1 MYYSLPALGT
11 RPSKTFCINH
21 FPTTSFKKIMC
32 TTSEDFSKFK
42 CRYNEKHC
50 LPHKNCKSR
59 WISMKHIFCWLKIT
73 MYTSIRRNKNI
84 IPIGY
89 CMAISRKKYRITT
102 AACQGCNV
110 IGMGCNVKELLTTP
124 YNVIPPF

>member
-1 MYYSLPALGT
+1 
-11 RPSKTFCINH
+11 
-21 FPTTSFKKIMC
+21 MC
-32 TTSEDFSKFK
+32 
-42 CRYNEKHC
+42 
-50 LPHKNCKSR
+50 
-59 WISMKHIFCWLKIT
+59 
-73 MYTSIRRNKNI
+73 TSIRRNKNI

-110 IGMGCNVKELLTTP
+110 IGMGCNVKELLNTP